1 MTEGLD
7 FWRVSWQEVGLDIDV
22 VEDEDEDIII
32 LMVTTWISLFLIQVL
47 GGILGCSSWSS
58 DRWQYQQLREDGST
72 QRKLTFLWYNYE
84 V

>member
-7 FWRVSWQEVGLDIDV
+7 FWRVSWQEAGLDIDV

-47 GGILGCSSWSS
+47 WSMIVMLIMEIK
-58 DRWQYQQLREDGST
+58 DRWQYQ
-72 QRKLTFLWYNYE
+72 
-84 V
+84 